1 MHKAD
6 EAVPVADMTVLTR
19 IYLGVH
25 FLTDVL
31 AAWALGAA
39 WAVTIALV
47 ATVWEHARPG
57 NARSA

>member
-1 MHKAD
+1 MNAKPALRIFG
-6 EAVPVADMTVLTR
+6 VLFA
-19 IYLGVH
+19 LCSG
-25 FLTDVL
+25 L
-31 AAWALGAA
+31 ALGAA